1 MGNNASLF
9 LMLGLLLSVNPYRGA
24 SAIGTHSNDDDYV
37 PVSSVEHRPLDD
49 VINTFHGHEFLIQLC
64 KDCRC
69 CSTRDPSKCKTMSCC
84 HEMICQEPGRLCSL
98 KPVSC
103 SCNDCG

>member
-1 MGNNASLF
+1 
-9 LMLGLLLSVNPYRGA
+9 
-24 SAIGTHSNDDDYV
+24 SNDDDYI

-49 VINTFHGHEFLIQLC
+49 VINNRHGHESVFRQC

-69 CSTRDPSKCKTMSCC
+69 CSTRDPSKCKTMRCC
-84 HEMICQEPGRLCSL
+84 HELICLEPGRLCSL

-103 SCNDCG
+103 YCNDCG